1 MDFEPMS
8 PEQIER
14 TVHFMLD
21 QQAQVEANLASV
33 SANLASLS
41 KKTDGMADAIV
52 ALTALSDRTERT
64 VREVTAGHAA
74 LREALIALTG
84 IVGRSS
90 ERVDTRL
97 DEMAETGTRIDQRL
111 DRLAESQE
119 RTDQQIKE
127 LGTYFPRPPRKER
140 RRRPS

>member
-1 MDFEPMS
+1 MS
-8 PEQIER
+8 PEEIER
-14 TVHFMLD
+14 TMQFMLH
-21 QQAQVEANLASV
+21 QQAQVE
-33 SANLASLS
+33 ANLASLS

-90 ERVDTRL
+90 ERADKRL
-97 DEMAETGTRIDQRL
+97 DEMAEADTRIDQRL

-127 LGTYFPRPPRKER
+127 LGKHFPRPQRKA
-140 RRRPS
+140 RRRPPS

>member
-1 MDFEPMS
+1 MDFQPMS

-14 TVHFMLD
+14 TMQFMLH
-21 QQAQVEANLASV
+21 QQAQVEANLTSV

-74 LREALIALTG
+74 LRDALIALTG

-90 ERVDTRL
+90 ERVDKRL
-97 DEMAETGTRIDQRL
+97 DEMAEAGKRIDQRL

-119 RTDQQIKE
+119 RTDQQIKG
-127 LGTYFPRPPRKER
+127 LGKYFPRQPR